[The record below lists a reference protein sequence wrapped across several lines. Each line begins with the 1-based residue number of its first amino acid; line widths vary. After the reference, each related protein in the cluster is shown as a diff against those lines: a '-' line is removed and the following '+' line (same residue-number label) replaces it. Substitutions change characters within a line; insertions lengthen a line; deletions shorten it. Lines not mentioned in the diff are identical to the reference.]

1 MGHQCLVHD
10 SWPVEHDHRGPSQLQ
25 AEHIPIAAPQLQRE
39 GHIPTELLAPL
50 LLLTLKTP

>member
-25 AEHIPIAAPQLQRE
+25 AEHIPIAALQLQRE